1 MAHSPLIGTL
11 VLGFLLAFV
20 LGAIA
25 HRLRISPIVGYLLAG
40 VAIGPYTPGLVAN
53 QEFASQL
60 AEVGVILLMFGVGL
74 HFSLGDLLKVK
85 WIALPGALIQMT
97 ATTLVGMGFATLLG
111 WDYATGFVFGLA
123 VSVASTVV
131 LTRALQERRL
141 LDTERGHIAVGWLV
155 VQDLVMVV
163 ALVFIP
169 ALGGFLNSGEA
180 AAAPTNAAVLTA
192 LAITL
197 AKAAAFVALML
208 VVGTR
213 VIPWILH
220 YIAHTGSREL
230 FRLGV
235 LAIALGV
242 AYGAATLFGIS
253 FALGAFFA
261 GMILSE
267 SALSQ
272 RAAEESLP
280 FRDAFAVLFFV
291 SAGMLVD
298 PTIFTRDPWT
308 MLGTVLII
316 VVFNPLVAFLIAL
329 AFRQRWLTAATLA
342 VSLAQIGE
350 FSFILAALG
359 LNLNLLPE
367 EGQALILAGAT
378 VSIVLNPF
386 LFAGLARLR
395 PWLQSLDEHGA
406 AATPQPAPAKPK
418 PEALEPTSL
427 SGHAVVVGYGRVGSM
442 VGERLAQEPLPF
454 LVIEERREAV
464 ESLRKRNI
472 EVIVGTGA
480 EARVLKAAN
489 LAQARWL
496 FVAIPDGFEAGTVVE
511 LARKANPELLI
522 IARAHS
528 DAEVEHLTKHGA
540 SFVIMGEREIALGM
554 IDRAFGLPKAA
565 RQP

>member
-1 MAHSPLIGTL
+1 MSHSPLIGTL

-40 VAIGPYTPGLVAN
+40 VAIGPYTPGIIAD
-53 QEFASQL
+53 QTFASEL
-60 AEVGVILLMFGVGL
+60 AEIGVILLMFGVGL

-85 WIALPGALIQMT
+85 WVALPGALIQMT
-97 ATTLVGMGFATLLG
+97 ATTLVGMGFAAFLG
-111 WDYATGFVFGLA
+111 WPLGTGFVFGLA

-131 LTRALQERRL
+131 MTRALHERRL
-141 LDTERGHIAVGWLV
+141 IDTERGRIAVGWLV
-155 VQDLVMVV
+155 VQDLAMVV

-169 ALGGFLNSGEA
+169 TLGGFLNSGEA
-180 AAAPTNAAVLTA
+180 AVAPANTA
-192 LAITL
+192 ILITLGITL

-208 VVGTR
+208 LVGTR

-230 FRLGV
+230 FRLAV

-242 AYGAATLFGIS
+242 AYGASTLFGIS

-291 SAGMLVD
+291 SIGMLVD
-298 PTIFTRDPWT
+298 PGIVLRDPWP
-308 MLGTVLII
+308 LVGTVAII
-316 VVFNPLVAFLIAL
+316 LVCNPLAAFLIAL
-329 AFRQRWLTAATLA
+329 AFRQPLRTALTLA
-342 VSLAQIGE
+342 AALAQIGE

-359 LNLNLLPE
+359 LNLKLLPQ
-367 EGQALILAGAT
+367 EGHALILAGAAI
-378 VSIVLNPF
+378 SIVVNP
-386 LFAGLARLR
+386 LFFAALQRLR
-395 PWLQSLDEHGA
+395 PWLLRLEEA
-406 AATPQPAPAKPK
+406 RAVPVPTPKK
-418 PEALEPTSL
+418 PEHEALSPTQL
-427 SGHAVVVGYGRVGSM
+427 KGHAVVVGYGRVGSM
-442 VGERLAQEPLPF
+442 VGDRLLQEPLPF
-454 LVIEERREAV
+454 LVIDERREIA
-464 ESLRKRNI
+464 ESLRKKNV

-489 LAQARWL
+489 LPQARWL

-528 DAEVEHLTKHGA
+528 DAEVDHLTRHGA

-554 IDRAFGLPKAA
+554 IDHAFGLPKAV

>member
-25 HRLRISPIVGYLLAG
+25 QRLRISPIVGYLLAG
-40 VAIGPYTPGLVAN
+40 VAIGPHTPGIVAN

-85 WIALPGALIQMT
+85 WIALPGALIQMA
-97 ATTLVGMGFATLLG
+97 ATTALGMGFARLVG
-111 WDYATGFVFGLA
+111 WDLATGFVFGLA

-155 VQDLVMVV
+155 VQDLAMVV

-169 ALGGFLNSGEA
+169 ALGGFLNSADA
-180 AAAPTNAAVLTA
+180 AVAPTNSAILIA
-192 LAITL
+192 LGITL

-213 VIPWILH
+213 LIPWILH

-235 LAIALGV
+235 LSIALGV

-298 PTIFTRDPWT
+298 PMIFVRDPWP
-308 MLGTVLII
+308 MLGTAAIILI
-316 VVFNPLVAFLIAL
+316 FNPLTAFLIAL
-329 AFRQRWLTAATLA
+329 AFRQRLLTAVTLA

-350 FSFILAALG
+350 FSFILAALA

-378 VSIVLNPF
+378 ISIVLNPF
-386 LFAGLARLR
+386 LFAALGRLR
-395 PWLQSLDEHGA
+395 PWLQSVDERGA
-406 AATPQPAPAKPK
+406 APRPAPANAT
-418 PEALEPTSL
+418 PEALEPTGL

-442 VGERLAQEPLPF
+442 VGERLLAEPLPF
-454 LVIEERREAV
+454 LVIEERRELADA
-464 ESLRKRNI
+464 LRKKNI

-489 LAQARWL
+489 LPRARWL
-496 FVAIPDGFEAGTVVE
+496 FVAIPDGFEAGSVVE

-554 IDRAFGLPKAA
+554 IDHAFGLSKAA

>member
-25 HRLRISPIVGYLLAG
+25 QRLRISPIVGYLLAG
-40 VAIGPYTPGLVAN
+40 VAIGPHTPGIIAD
-53 QEFASQL
+53 QQFASQL

-85 WIALPGALIQMT
+85 WIALPGALIQMA
-97 ATTLVGMGFATLLG
+97 ATTLLGMGFARLVG
-111 WDYATGFVFGLA
+111 WNPATGFVFGLA

-141 LDTERGHIAVGWLV
+141 IDTERGHIAVGWLV
-155 VQDLVMVV
+155 VQDLAMVV

-169 ALGGFLNSGEA
+169 ALGGFLNSA
-180 AAAPTNAAVLTA
+180 DAAVAPSNSAILIT
-192 LAITL
+192 LGITL

-235 LAIALGV
+235 LSIALGV

-291 SAGMLVD
+291 AAGMLVD
-298 PTIFTRDPWT
+298 PAIFVRNPWP
-308 MLGTVLII
+308 MLGTAAIILI
-316 VVFNPLVAFLIAL
+316 FNPLVAFLIAL
-329 AFRQRWLTAATLA
+329 AFRQRLLTAVTLA

-350 FSFILAALG
+350 FSFILAALA

-378 VSIVLNPF
+378 ISIVLNPF
-386 LFAGLARLR
+386 LFAALGRLR
-395 PWLQSLDEHGA
+395 PWLQSVDERGA
-406 AATPQPAPAKPK
+406 APRPAPVRPT
-418 PEALEPTSL
+418 PEALEPTAL
-427 SGHAVVVGYGRVGSM
+427 SGHAVVVGYGRVGSI
-442 VGERLAQEPLPF
+442 VGERLLAEPLPF
-454 LVIEERREAV
+454 LVIEERREVAQ
-464 ESLRKRNI
+464 SLRQKNI

-480 EARVLKAAN
+480 EARVLNAAN
-489 LAQARWL
+489 LPHARWL
-496 FVAIPDGFEAGTVVE
+496 FVAIPDGFEAGSVVE

-528 DAEVEHLTKHGA
+528 DAEVAHLTKHGA

-554 IDRAFGLPKAA
+554 IDHAFGLPKAA

>member
-25 HRLRISPIVGYLLAG
+25 QRLRISPIVGYLVAG
-40 VAIGPYTPGLVAN
+40 VAIGPHTPGIVAD

-97 ATTLVGMGFATLLG
+97 ATTVVGMGFATLLG
-111 WDYATGFVFGLA
+111 WNPATGFVFGLA

-155 VQDLVMVV
+155 VQDLAMVV

-169 ALGGFLNSGEA
+169 ALAGFLNTSDAEV
-180 AAAPTNAAVLTA
+180 APANAAILIT

-298 PTIFTRDPWT
+298 PMIFVRDPWP
-308 MLGTVLII
+308 MLCTVAII
-316 VVFNPLVAFLIAL
+316 LAFNPLVAFLIAI

-359 LNLNLLPE
+359 LSLNLLPK

-378 VSIVLNPF
+378 VTIVVNPF
-386 LFAGLARLR
+386 LFAALARLR
-395 PWLQSLDEHGA
+395 PWLQSLDERDA
-406 AATPQPAPAKPK
+406 PPRPEPAKPS
-418 PEALEPTSL
+418 PEMLEPTRL

-442 VGERLAQEPLPF
+442 VGDRLAQEPLPF
-454 LVIEERREAV
+454 LVIEERREIADP
-464 ESLRKRNI
+464 LRKQNI

-489 LAQARWL
+489 LPQARWL

-522 IARAHS
+522 VARAHS
-528 DAEVEHLTKHGA
+528 NAEVEHLTKHGA

-554 IDRAFGLPKAA
+554 IDRAFGVSKAA